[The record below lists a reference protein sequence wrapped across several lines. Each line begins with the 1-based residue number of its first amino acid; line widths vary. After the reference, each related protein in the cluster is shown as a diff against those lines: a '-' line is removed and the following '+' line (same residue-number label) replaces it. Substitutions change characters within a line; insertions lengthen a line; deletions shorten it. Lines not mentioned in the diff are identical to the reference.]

1 MIDLDYL
8 IALFLMIA
16 FAKFFGMFAAK
27 IHIPEVVGQ
36 IIGGVILGPSALG
49 LIHRQNIVIALAG
62 LGVVLLMFG
71 AGLTCDVDRL
81 KKYFGPG
88 IIVAL
93 FGVILPVGSI
103 YLVCRYFQLSII
115 ESAFIGIVF
124 AATSVSISVA
134 VLEEMK
140 ELSSS
145 AGITILAAAVA
156 DDIISI
162 VLLSVSIPILGVG
175 RGHGNSD
182 ALFLIILQVVFFL
195 FLWICYKIVLL
206 LYNIFE
212 ISPENAVISSFLLC
226 LFLAGTAEM
235 VKLSAVTGAF
245 FAGLILSQTKFKK
258 VLMTRLKDF
267 GSLLP
272 IPVFFVSIG
281 INMHLNGIYK
291 HFLLFLI
298 LTLLAVGTKFF
309 GAFIGAKISRI
320 DFANS
325 VEIGA
330 GMISRGEVGIVIAQ
344 AGLGSHFISTS
355 YYSTLIAVIVVT
367 TILAPLI
374 LKPIVLWKRKRESV

>member
-1 MIDLDYL
+1 MIYLNYL
-8 IALFLMIA
+8 IALFLMIT
-16 FAKFFGMFAAK
+16 FAKFFGMLASK

-36 IIGGVILGPSALG
+36 IIGGVILGPSVLG

-62 LGVVLLMFG
+62 LGAALLMFG

-140 ELSSS
+140 ELTSS

-156 DDIISI
+156 DDILSI

-195 FLWICYKIVLL
+195 FLWLCYKIITLL
-206 LYNIFE
+206 FRIFDVNPAKAG
-212 ISPENAVISSFLLC
+212 IYSFLLC

-235 VKLSAVTGAF
+235 VRLSAVTGAF
-245 FAGLILSQTKFKK
+245 FAGLIISQTKFKR
-258 VLMTRLKDF
+258 VLMARLKGL

-272 IPVFFVSIG
+272 IPIFFVSIG
-281 INMHLNGIYK
+281 VDMHINGIYK
-291 HFLLFLI
+291 HFLMFVI
-298 LTLLAVGTKFF
+298 LTVLAVVTKFI
-309 GAFIGAKISRI
+309 GAFIGAKLSRI

>member
-1 MIDLDYL
+1 MDYL
-8 IALFLMIA
+8 IALFLMIT
-16 FAKFFGMFAAK
+16 FAKFFGMIASK

-36 IIGGVILGPSALG
+36 IMGGVILGPSVLG
-49 LIHRQNIVIALAG
+49 LIHRQDIVIALAS
-62 LGVVLLMFG
+62 LGAALLMFG
-71 AGLTCDVDRL
+71 AGLTCDIDRL

-88 IIVAL
+88 VIVAL
-93 FGVILPVGSI
+93 FGVIFPVGSI
-103 YLVCRYFQLSII
+103 YLICRYFQLSTI

-134 VLEEMK
+134 VLEEMH
-140 ELSSS
+140 ELKSS

-175 RGHGNSD
+175 RGHGDSH
-182 ALFLIILQVVFFL
+182 ALFVIILQIVFFL
-195 FLWICYKIVLL
+195 FLWLCYRIVTLL
-206 LYNIFE
+206 INILDVD
-212 ISPENAVISSFLLC
+212 PAKAGVYSFLLC

-235 VKLSAVTGAF
+235 VRLSAVTGAF
-245 FAGLILSQTKFKK
+245 FAGLIVSQTKFKK
-258 VLMTRLKDF
+258 VLMARLK
-267 GSLLP
+267 GLGTLLP
-272 IPVFFVSIG
+272 IPIFFVSIG
-281 INMHLNGIYK
+281 VDMQINGIYK
-291 HFLLFLI
+291 HFLMFVI
-298 LTLLAVGTKFF
+298 LTVLAVVTKFL
-309 GAFIGAKISRI
+309 GAFIGAKLSRI
-320 DFANS
+320 DLANS

-374 LKPIVLWKRKRESV
+374 LKPVVLWKRKRESA

>member
-1 MIDLDYL
+1 MDYL
-8 IALFLMIA
+8 IALFLMIT
-16 FAKFFGMFAAK
+16 FAKFFGMIASK

-36 IIGGVILGPSALG
+36 IMGGVILGPSVLG
-49 LIHRQNIVIALAG
+49 LIHRQDIVIALAS
-62 LGVVLLMFG
+62 LGAALLMFG
-71 AGLTCDVDRL
+71 AGLTCDIDRL

-88 IIVAL
+88 VIVAL
-93 FGVILPVGSI
+93 FGVVFPVGSI
-103 YLVCRYFQLSII
+103 YLICRYFQISII

-134 VLEEMK
+134 VLEEMH
-140 ELSSS
+140 ELKSA

-175 RGHGNSD
+175 RGHGDSD
-182 ALFLIILQVVFFL
+182 ALFLIILQIVFFL
-195 FLWICYKIVLL
+195 FLWLCYKIVTLL
-206 LYNIFE
+206 INILDVD
-212 ISPENAVISSFLLC
+212 PAKAGVYSFLLC

-235 VKLSAVTGAF
+235 VRLSAVTGAF
-245 FAGLILSQTKFKK
+245 FAGLIISQTKFKK
-258 VLMTRLKDF
+258 VLMSRLKSL
-267 GSLLP
+267 GTLLP
-272 IPVFFVSIG
+272 IPIFFVSIG
-281 INMHLNGIYK
+281 VDMQVNGIYK
-291 HFLLFLI
+291 HFLMFVI
-298 LTLLAVGTKFF
+298 LTVLAVVTKFL
-309 GAFIGAKISRI
+309 GAFIGAKLSRI
-320 DFANS
+320 DLANS

-374 LKPIVLWKRKRESV
+374 LKPVVLWKRKRESV

>member
-1 MIDLDYL
+1 MNYL
-8 IALFLMIA
+8 IALFLMIT
-16 FAKFFGMFAAK
+16 FAKFFGMIASK

-36 IIGGVILGPSALG
+36 IIGGVILGPSVLG

-62 LGVVLLMFG
+62 LGAALLMFG
-71 AGLTCDVDRL
+71 AGLTCDIDRL

-88 IIVAL
+88 VIVAL
-93 FGVILPVGSI
+93 FGVVLPVGSI

-140 ELSSS
+140 ELRSA

-175 RGHGNSD
+175 HGHGNSD
-182 ALFLIILQVVFFL
+182 ALFLIVLQIVFFL
-195 FLWICYKIVLL
+195 FLWLCYKIVTLL
-206 LYNIFE
+206 INTIDLDTAKAGVY
-212 ISPENAVISSFLLC
+212 SFLLC

-235 VKLSAVTGAF
+235 VRLSAVTGAF
-245 FAGLILSQTKFKK
+245 FAGLIVSQTKFKK
-258 VLMTRLKDF
+258 VLMARLK
-267 GSLLP
+267 GLGTLLP
-272 IPVFFVSIG
+272 IPIFFVSIG
-281 INMHLNGIYK
+281 VDMQINGIYK
-291 HFLLFLI
+291 HCSMFLI
-298 LTLLAVGTKFF
+298 LIVLSVITKFL
-309 GAFIGAKISRI
+309 GAFIGAKLSRI
-320 DFANS
+320 DLANS

-355 YYSTLIAVIVVT
+355 YYSTLIAVIVAT

-374 LKPIVLWKRKRESV
+374 LKPVVLWKRKRESV

>member
-1 MIDLDYL
+1 MDYL
-8 IALFLMIA
+8 IALFLMIT
-16 FAKFFGMFAAK
+16 FAKFFGMIASK

-36 IIGGVILGPSALG
+36 IMGGVILGPSVLG
-49 LIHRQNIVIALAG
+49 LIHRQDIVIALAS
-62 LGVVLLMFG
+62 LGAALLMFG
-71 AGLTCDVDRL
+71 AGLTCDIDRL

-88 IIVAL
+88 VIVAL
-93 FGVILPVGSI
+93 FGVVFPVGSI
-103 YLVCRYFQLSII
+103 YLICRYFQISII

-134 VLEEMK
+134 VLEEMH
-140 ELSSS
+140 ELKSA

-162 VLLSVSIPILGVG
+162 VLLSVSTPILGVG
-175 RGHGNSD
+175 RGHGDSD
-182 ALFLIILQVVFFL
+182 ALFLIILQIVFFL
-195 FLWICYKIVLL
+195 FLWLCYKIVTLL
-206 LYNIFE
+206 INIDLDT
-212 ISPENAVISSFLLC
+212 AKAGVYSFLLC

-235 VKLSAVTGAF
+235 VRLSAVTGAF
-245 FAGLILSQTKFKK
+245 FAGLIVSQTKFKK
-258 VLMTRLKDF
+258 VLMARLK
-267 GSLLP
+267 GLGTLLP
-272 IPVFFVSIG
+272 IPIFFVSIG
-281 INMHLNGIYK
+281 VDMQVNGIYK
-291 HFLLFLI
+291 HFLMFVI
-298 LTLLAVGTKFF
+298 LTVLAVVTKFL
-309 GAFIGAKISRI
+309 GAFIGAKLSRI

-374 LKPIVLWKRKRESV
+374 LKPVVLWKRKRESV